1 MERRAGKDFAEKYQY
16 HILALVLLA
25 GAALSILFFKGI
37 SVYGDDFDYPMY
49 VPGILNGT
57 FMQDYSIFSL
67 RLAMVFPLAFFIKI
81 FGYNNV
87 GAGAYT
93 FICYLLS
100 IVLLFVFGRRL
111 YDARAGLFGA
121 LMFAVY
127 PLSLEYST
135 NDSPMMPMV
144 LFTGLSLL
152 LFMYAR
158 EGKGIKF
165 YVLSG
170 MMTFLAYL
178 ANPLALIYV
187 LLIAAYIALITVR
200 SLSDGRGVDYRP
212 FLYLLGLATAVNLL
226 GVLNLSAS
234 VQHDPYFGISL
245 TNYYYRAAGAP
256 FEIYY
261 TDPSL
266 NFYLRGYFPYGFS
279 RALLGMLNLD
289 PAGAAGSM
297 SGILKSMFSLHSLNV
312 NDVGLFGYAAALSG
326 VPLLLKRDRRSYFA
340 LAWAAFIVL
349 YMEFG
354 SMSITHYFP
363 IYKLMRFTTLAAL
376 PEMLVLGIALSRL
389 SRFRVNGARLG
400 MMAAALAIALL
411 VATSLPL
418 DYYIYLYNYNTMLYP
433 RVMAQE
439 IMSIPGIH
447 GRIVYAPALIPFY
460 LEYYTGYPKDI
471 AFIEYGSG
479 VYGTVPIESCSG
491 LYNNTYVVVPS
502 GSALRLINSFNL
514 WTVDE
519 PWAFDPSLCGLQ
531 LYKDVYSAVGN
542 RSIVDLQNSGNI
554 YYKP

>member
-1 MERRAGKDFAEKYQY
+1 MRSGRDFAERHQY
-16 HILALVLLA
+16 RLLALVLLL

-37 SVYGDDFDYPMY
+37 SVYGDDFDYPQY
-49 VPGILNGT
+49 VPSILDGT
-57 FMQDYSIFSL
+57 FTQDYSIFSL

-100 IVLLFVFGRRL
+100 IALVFVFGRRL

-135 NDSPMMPMV
+135 SDSPMMPMV

-158 EGKGIKF
+158 EGRGMKF

-187 LLIAAYIALITVR
+187 PLIAAYIALITVR
-200 SLSDGRGVDYRP
+200 SVSSGKRLDYRP

-226 GVLNLSAS
+226 GVLNLFAS
-234 VQHDPYFGISL
+234 TAHDPYFGLSL
-245 TNYYYRAAGAP
+245 TNYYYKAAGAP
-256 FEIYY
+256 YEIYY
-261 TDPSL
+261 TNPSL
-266 NFYLRGYFPYGFS
+266 AFYVHGYFPYGFS
-279 RALLGMLNLD
+279 GVLRSLMALN
-289 PAGAAGSM
+289 PADALEGLSRIAR
-297 SGILKSMFSLHSLNV
+297 SMFSLHALNV

-326 VPLLLKRDRRSYFA
+326 VLLLLMRDRRSYFA
-340 LAWAAFIVL
+340 LLWCAFIVL

-354 SMSITHYFP
+354 TMSITHYFP

-389 SRFRVNGARLG
+389 SRFRMNRTALG
-400 MMAAALAIALL
+400 MMGAVL
-411 VATSLPL
+411 VVAVLIVTSLPL
-418 DYYIYLYNYNTMLYP
+418 DYYIYIYNYNTMLYP
-433 RVMAQE
+433 RVMAHE
-439 IMSIPGIH
+439 ILSIPGIH
-447 GRIVYAPALIPFY
+447 GRMVYAPALIPFY
-460 LEYYTGYPKDI
+460 LGYYTGYPKDI

-479 VYGTVPIESCSG
+479 VYGTVPVESCGSMF
-491 LYNNTYVVVPS
+491 NNSWSVIPS
-502 GSALRLINSFNL
+502 GRALSLINSYNL

-519 PWAFDPSLCGLQ
+519 PWAFDPSICNLK
-531 LYKDVYSAVGN
+531 LYSDIYAKVGN